1 MWNLWEM
8 FRSVN
13 CWLKLVAHLSLGQ
26 TMPYWKDSD
35 MAKGVQLYVQL
46 YGLWC
51 MLHSMGNCTYAQRC
65 AQQILFQGC
74 QNSEWYEAQRLSLA
88 TSSRPMLCWFTI
100 YICWGAESKSFS
112 HQSIYLWCGFIADNY
127 YMYLV
132 SLDTIFVCVQ
142 SLVGQ
147 CGLLWVSVHSFAK
160 IKIVHFVWLTVTVAM
175 YEYFV

>member
-1 MWNLWEM
+1 M

-65 AQQILFQGC
+65 AQQILFPGC
-74 QNSEWYEAQRLSLA
+74 QNSEWYEAQHLSLA
-88 TSSRPMLCWFTI
+88 TSSRPMLC
-100 YICWGAESKSFS
+100 
-112 HQSIYLWCGFIADNY
+112 
-127 YMYLV
+127 
-132 SLDTIFVCVQ
+132 
-142 SLVGQ
+142 
-147 CGLLWVSVHSFAK
+147 
-160 IKIVHFVWLTVTVAM
+160 
-175 YEYFV
+175 